1 MMLPL
6 ILWRQPDSFGCC
18 RLVVA
23 NFSTSIMGKS
33 VIPITLQLL
42 KSGLTE
48 FEKDGILITTFI
60 EINEENVI
68 IENSKIISSWRYEEV
83 YIPRGYKS

>member
-1 MMLPL
+1 M
-6 ILWRQPDSFGCC
+6 I
-18 RLVVA
+18 
-23 NFSTSIMGKS
+23 GKS
-33 VIPITLQLL
+33 VIPISLKLL

-68 IENSKIISSWRYEEV
+68 IENIIIISS
-83 YIPRGYKS
+83 